1 MQKLSIRLDPG
12 DADLVS
18 GLLFDAGARGIEE
31 QNETEAT
38 VLVLYADAAAELERI
53 QGTLLQML
61 DALPE
66 LERPP
71 SFELTPLDADFG
83 RDWVDYLKPEW
94 LTSTLVIQPA
104 SSPDPGPGVRV
115 LRYHPELAFGTGG
128 HPTTLLAAR
137 AVADFASDHPGVEL
151 LAVGSGNGVLAMVGL
166 VCGASR
172 ALGLDIDPVAVRS
185 ATANAELNELG
196 ARCHFDVLPLAE
208 LDQSFAL
215 VVANI
220 DARTLQQLAG
230 ALCACTRGTLFVTGL
245 LSEQAAEVEASFAA
259 VGLRQSASQELEDWC
274 LLRFEPT
281 LTKPDQ
287 L

>member
-1 MQKLSIRLDPG
+1 VDPR

-18 GLLFDAGARGIEE
+18 SLLFDAGAGGIEE
-31 QNETEAT
+31 QNEPEAT
-38 VLVLYADAAAELERI
+38 VLVLYAEAAAELERI
-53 QGTLLQML
+53 QDGLLELLQ
-61 DALPE
+61 ALPE

-71 SFELTPLDADFG
+71 SFELCALDADFG
-83 RDWVDYLKPEW
+83 RAWVDYLKPEW

-115 LRYHPELAFGTGG
+115 LRYHPELAFGTGS

-137 AVADFASDHPGVEL
+137 AVAEFVGAHPGVEL
-151 LAVGSGNGVLAMVGL
+151 LDVGSGNGVLAMVGL
-166 VCGASR
+166 VCGASD

-185 ATANAELNELG
+185 ASANAELNGLG
-196 ARCHFDVLPLAE
+196 ARCRFDILPLE
-208 LDQSFAL
+208 KLERGFAL

-220 DARTLQQLAG
+220 DAPTLQQLAS
-230 ALCACTRGTLFVTGL
+230 ALCACTRGTLLVTGL
-245 LSEQAAEVEASFAA
+245 LSERSAEVQASFEA
-259 VGLRQSASQELEDWC
+259 VGLRLTGRQELEDWC

>member
-1 MQKLSIRLDPG
+1 MQKLSIRLDPR

-18 GLLFDAGARGIEE
+18 GLLFEAGARGIEE

-38 VLVLYADAAAELERI
+38 LLVLYADDEAELERI
-53 QGTLLQML
+53 QDNLLQRL
-61 DALPE
+61 HALPK

-83 RDWVDYLKPEW
+83 RAWVDYLKPEW

-104 SSPDPGPGVRV
+104 SSPDPGPGVQV

-137 AVADFASDHPGVEL
+137 AVAEFVGEHPGVEL
-151 LAVGSGNGVLAMVGL
+151 LDVGSGNGVLAMVGL
-166 VCGASR
+166 VCGASS

-185 ATANAELNELG
+185 ATANAELNGLG
-196 ARCHFDVLPLAE
+196 ARCRFDVLPLE
-208 LDQSFAL
+208 KLDRSFAL

-220 DARTLQQLAG
+220 DAPTLQQLAS
-230 ALCACTRGTLFVTGL
+230 ALCVCTRGTLLVTGV
-245 LSEQAAEVEASFAA
+245 LSEQSAEVEASFEA
-259 VGLRQSASQELEDWC
+259 VGLRLRERQELEDWC
-274 LLRFEPT
+274 LLRFGA
-281 LTKPDQ
+281 
-287 L
+287 